1 MRAVLGSRRWGHA
14 AAAWAGLFAALHLFW
29 AAGGALGLAESA
41 GRELAAERPL
51 WFVAAGLYGVALA
64 LVAAAGL
71 GVLLARSPL
80 IGRAGWLLPLL
91 GAGVAVLL
99 LVRAVGIQ
107 ALLLTDAGYGGG
119 AVSPAQRWWT
129 LLLWNPWCLFGA
141 RLFGLAAAAARRRS
155 LLAAGRRNC
164 GEAGP

>member
-1 MRAVLGSRRWGHA
+1 MGGPVRRTPPVLGSRW
-14 AAAWAGLFAALHLFW
+14 
-29 AAGGALGLAESA
+29 ALGLAESA

-80 IGRAGWLLPLL
+80 TGRAGPLLPLL

-129 LLLWNPWCLFGA
+129 LLLWNPWFLFGGL
-141 RLFGLAAAAARRRS
+141 LFGLAAGAARRRS

-164 GEAGP
+164 EEAGP

>member
-1 MRAVLGSRRWGHA
+1 V
-14 AAAWAGLFAALHLFW
+14 FW
-29 AAGGALGLAESA
+29 AAGEALGLAESA

-80 IGRAGWLLPLL
+80 TGRAGPLLPLL

-107 ALLLTDAGYGGG
+107 ALLLTDAGYGSG

-129 LLLWNPWCLFGA
+129 LLLWNPWFLFAGLLFGP
-141 RLFGLAAAAARRRS
+141 AAGAARRS

-164 GEAGP
+164 REVGP

>member
-1 MRAVLGSRRWGHA
+1 VRAVLGSRRWGHA

-41 GRELAAERPL
+41 GRELAAERLL
-51 WFVAAGLYGVALA
+51 WFVAARLYGVALA
-64 LVAAAGL
+64 LVTAAGL

-80 IGRAGWLLPLL
+80 TGRAGWSLPLL

-99 LVRAVGIQ
+99 LVRAVGDQ

-129 LLLWNPWCLFGA
+129 LLLWNSWFLLGGL
-141 RLFGLAAAAARRRS
+141 LFGLVAGAARRS
-155 LLAAGRRNC
+155 LLAAGRRDC
-164 GEAGP
+164 AEVGP

>member
-41 GRELAAERPL
+41 GRELAVDRPL
-51 WFVAAGLYGVALA
+51 WFVAAGLYGVAVA
-64 LVAAAGL
+64 LVTAAGL
-71 GVLLARSPL
+71 DVLLARSPL
-80 IGRAGWLLPLL
+80 TGRAGWSLPPL
-91 GAGVAVLL
+91 GAGVVVLL
-99 LVRAVGIQ
+99 LVLAVGVQ

-129 LLLWNPWCLFGA
+129 LLLWNPWFLLGGLLSGPAAGA
-141 RLFGLAAAAARRRS
+141 AHRS
-155 LLAAGRRNC
+155 LLAAGRRDC
-164 GEAGP
+164 AEVGP

>member
-64 LVAAAGL
+64 LVAAAAL

-80 IGRAGWLLPLL
+80 TGRAGWSLPLL

-107 ALLLTDAGYGGG
+107 ALLLSDAGYGGG

-129 LLLWNPWCLFGA
+129 LLLWNPWFLFAGLLFGP
-141 RLFGLAAAAARRRS
+141 AAGAARRS

-164 GEAGP
+164 REVGP

>member
-1 MRAVLGSRRWGHA
+1 M
-14 AAAWAGLFAALHLFW
+14 AAAWAGLFAVLHLFW

-41 GRELAAERPL
+41 GQELAAERPL

-80 IGRAGWLLPLL
+80 TGRAGPLLPLL
-91 GAGVAVLL
+91 GAGVAILL

-107 ALLLTDAGYGGG
+107 ALLLSDAGYGGG

-129 LLLWNPWCLFGA
+129 LLLWNPWFLFGGL
-141 RLFGLAAAAARRRS
+141 LFGLAAGAARRS
-155 LLAAGRRNC
+155 LLAAGRRNY
-164 GEAGP
+164 EEVGP

>member
-1 MRAVLGSRRWGHA
+1 MHAVLGSRRWGHA

-29 AAGGALGLAESA
+29 AAGGAPGLAESA

-64 LVAAAGL
+64 LVAAAAL

-80 IGRAGWLLPLL
+80 PGRAGPLLPLL
-91 GAGVAVLL
+91 GAGIAVLL
-99 LVRAVGIQ
+99 SVRAVGIQ

-129 LLLWNPWCLFGA
+129 LLLWNPWFLFGGL
-141 RLFGLAAAAARRRS
+141 LFGLAAGAARRS
-155 LLAAGRRNC
+155 LLAAGRRNY
-164 GEAGP
+164 EEVGP

>member
-64 LVAAAGL
+64 LVTAAGL

-80 IGRAGWLLPLL
+80 T
-91 GAGVAVLL
+91 GAGRLVAAPCSAPAWPSSCWC
-99 LVRAVGIQ
+99 VR
-107 ALLLTDAGYGGG
+107 
-119 AVSPAQRWWT
+119 PASRHS
-129 LLLWNPWCLFGA
+129 C
-141 RLFGLAAAAARRRS
+141 
-155 LLAAGRRNC
+155 
-164 GEAGP
+164 